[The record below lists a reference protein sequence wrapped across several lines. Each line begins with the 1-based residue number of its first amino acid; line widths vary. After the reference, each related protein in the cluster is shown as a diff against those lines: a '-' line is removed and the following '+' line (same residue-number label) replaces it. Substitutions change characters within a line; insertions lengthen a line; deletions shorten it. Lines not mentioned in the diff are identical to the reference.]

1 MRQIFWG
8 NSGRGIGRVTLKILR
23 QTVVV
28 FLIFLTGTL
37 ALVHVDRQCAI
48 MDANTQTALGT
59 VMEKLENFIE
69 K

>member
-37 ALVHVDRQCAI
+37 ALDHVDRQCAI